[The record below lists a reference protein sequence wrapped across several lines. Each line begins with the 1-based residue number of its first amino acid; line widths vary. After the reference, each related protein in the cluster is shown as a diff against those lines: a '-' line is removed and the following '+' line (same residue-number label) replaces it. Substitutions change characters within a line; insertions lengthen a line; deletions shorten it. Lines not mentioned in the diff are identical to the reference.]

1 MRRSRCGVVTTV
13 IVSAVVAGL
22 SLSAGPALAGPR
34 PRVGPHQSFDGL
46 VNGHRGNAAVPVVVF
61 VACAGPIRPGET
73 GHPVAG
79 QTVEILPAAA
89 ARAHSG
95 STGDAATSIE
105 AFFGAPPPA
114 GAHTPAKSRATGSR
128 STDTVTFHRYA
139 LVRPIPP
146 SIELPCSG
154 TGQVTFVP
162 FPRTPPTSRPAIVPV
177 VYVGQP

>member
-1 MRRSRCGVVTTV
+1 MRRARSGVVTTA
-13 IVSAVVAGL
+13 IVAASVAGL
-22 SLSAGPALAGPR
+22 SLSAGTALAGPR

-46 VNGHRGNAAVPVVVF
+46 VNGHRGTSSVPVVVS

-79 QTVEILPAAA
+79 QTVEILPAVPVR
-89 ARAHSG
+89 ARSG
-95 STGDAATSIE
+95 FTGDEATSIE

-114 GAHTPAKSRATGSR
+114 GASRSTDSR

-139 LVRPIPP
+139 LVRPIPR

>member
-1 MRRSRCGVVTTV
+1 
-13 IVSAVVAGL
+13 
-22 SLSAGPALAGPR
+22 
-34 PRVGPHQSFDGL
+34 
-46 VNGHRGNAAVPVVVF
+46 VNGRRGNSSAPVVVS

-79 QTVEILPAAA
+79 QTVEILPAASV
-89 ARAHSG
+89 RAHSG
-95 STGDAATSIE
+95 FTGDAATSIE

-114 GAHTPAKSRATGSR
+114 AARTSATSRAIGSRSTGSR
-128 STDTVTFHRYA
+128 STDTVTFHRYG

-146 SIELPCSG
+146 SIDLPCSG

>member
-1 MRRSRCGVVTTV
+1 MTVTGS
-13 IVSAVVAGL
+13 IAGL
-22 SLSAGPALAGPR
+22 ALTAGPAIAGPR

-46 VNGHRGNAAVPVVVF
+46 VNGHRGGASAPVVVF
-61 VACAGPIRPGET
+61 VACVGPIQPGET

-89 ARAHSG
+89 VHAHSG
-95 STGDAATSIE
+95 STGDAATSIV

-114 GAHTPAKSRATGSR
+114 GAKASSATG
-128 STDTVTFHRYA
+128 STDTVTFHRYD
-139 LVRPIPP
+139 LIRPIPP